1 MTFKKFPDSLYPLS
15 FFFLFGKMGQ
25 EDPMGILNATIS
37 VVLIISVLKPWLDL
51 ICNYVAVASQCTSVP
66 QRIKYKLKRD
76 SF

>member
-1 MTFKKFPDSLYPLS
+1 
-15 FFFLFGKMGQ
+15 
-25 EDPMGILNATIS
+25 MGILNATIS